1 MGMVFAVLF
10 GPLIW
15 AAHFMVLYGAHAS
28 VCAAA
33 PNVGDRPDWILP
45 MLALA
50 TLIALALVSLPFAF
64 AQRFAGVMSAQASD
78 NESRFLVSLMRWLAA
93 LSLVAVV
100 ANGIAL
106 LVVPLC

>member
-1 MGMVFAVLF
+1 MGIFFAVLY

-15 AAHFMVLYGAHAS
+15 AAHFTVLYGAHAS

-33 PNVGDRPDWILP
+33 SRVGGPPDWILP

-64 AQRFAGVMSAQASD
+64 PRRFAGFMSARAPED
-78 NESRFLVSLMRWLAA
+78 ESRFLVMLMRWLAA
-93 LSLVAVV
+93 LSLVALV
-100 ANGIAL
+100 ANSIAL
-106 LVVPLC
+106 LIVPPC